1 MPRRQSAAE
10 GQGWEGAKYVGAS
23 ERVTPGAPLY
33 SLKPSPDAPQQR
45 LDAVSNMVD
54 IESIMEDTAS
64 DLNQRIA
71 ERVSELRAAQGLSLD
86 ALASKSG
93 VSRSMISL
101 IERGESSPTAVVLEK
116 LAAGLGVMLASL
128 FDTPAAAAQAPRGP
142 VARRDDQPQWQDPAS
157 GYLRRNVSPPGVP
170 QPMQIVEV
178 HFPPRGRVAF
188 ETGGRDMRV
197 HQQVWVL
204 EGAIDITLGVERHR
218 LREGDCLAMQLDRPT
233 MFHNPTRKPARYAV
247 VIASDT
253 PSRR

>member
-1 MPRRQSAAE
+1 M
-10 GQGWEGAKYVGAS
+10 
-23 ERVTPGAPLY
+23 
-33 SLKPSPDAPQQR
+33 
-45 LDAVSNMVD
+45 
-54 IESIMEDTAS
+54 IMEATES

-71 ERVSELRAAQGLSLD
+71 ERVRELRAGHGLSLD
-86 ALASKSG
+86 ALATKSG

-101 IERGESSPTAVVLEK
+101 IERGESSPTAAVLEK

-128 FDTPAAAAQAPRGP
+128 FDAPAAAQAPTGP
-142 VARRDDQPQWQDPAS
+142 VARRDDQPQWRDPAS

-178 HFPPRGRVAF
+178 QFPAGGRVAF
-188 ETGGRDMRV
+188 ETGPREVRV

-204 EGAIDITLGVERHR
+204 EGAIDVTLGEERHR

-247 VIASDT
+247 VIVSDT
-253 PSRR
+253 LGRR